1 MIKIEGIQDNM
12 IANNLEPFEP
22 THPGELL
29 RDEIEHRGISQ
40 KRLANEMGVSY
51 VVLNDIIN
59 GKRRLSHE
67 YALLIEAA
75 LGIPAHILVGL
86 QSDYDMIMA
95 KRNPSFIDKL
105 KKVRKIAAA
114 L

>member
-1 MIKIEGIQDNM
+1 MITIQGIHPKM
-12 IANNLEPFEP
+12 IANNLEPYEP

-29 RDEIEHRGISQ
+29 RDEIEFRGISQ
-40 KRLANEMGVSY
+40 KRLASEMGVSY

-59 GKRRLSHE
+59 GKRSLSTQ

-75 LGIPAHILVGL
+75 LGIPAHILVGM
-86 QSDYDMIMA
+86 QSDYDMITT

-105 KKVRKIAAA
+105 RSVRKIAAA